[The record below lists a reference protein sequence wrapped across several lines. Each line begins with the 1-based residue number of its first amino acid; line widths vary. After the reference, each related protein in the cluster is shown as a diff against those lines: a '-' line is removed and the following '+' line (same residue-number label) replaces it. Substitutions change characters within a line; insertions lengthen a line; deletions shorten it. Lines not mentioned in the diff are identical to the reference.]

1 MDEQLRLCMPCDS
14 EATSYGRVCARQ
26 RYEKEDRQV
35 PEKPTGMICCFTFS
49 RCGNA
54 LLDVAR
60 IVKSGML
67 MMPVLGEQIWIP
79 LSAQ

>member
-1 MDEQLRLCMPCDS
+1 
-14 EATSYGRVCARQ
+14 
-26 RYEKEDRQV
+26 
-35 PEKPTGMICCFTFS
+35 MICCFTFS